1 MHDLVINDAL
11 IYDGLGGPPIHGAL
25 AVKDGRIAALGTD
38 VGAAREVV
46 NADGLALMP
55 GIIDTH
61 THYDAQITWDPL
73 ASPSPELGV
82 TTVVMGNCGF
92 TIAPCR
98 PADRDLVMRNLTHV
112 EGMSLDAL
120 RSGIDWN
127 FETFPQY
134 LDALDRRGVGPN
146 VACYVGHSSV
156 RTFVMRDDATRRAA
170 TPEEVREMR
179 QLVVEAM
186 QAGAC
191 GFSTTRN
198 PQHNGEAGIPM
209 PSRLADEQE
218 LLALSGSL
226 KDVGRGMLM
235 MTKGELT
242 SIESIEQLART
253 AARPYLVAA
262 LLHSN
267 LVPDGSFEDL
277 AQIAQARRRG
287 NRLYG
292 AVSACPLTF
301 EFTLHEPYVFEGL
314 NAWQPLMRM
323 DEVATKKALA
333 DPAFRGAVKD
343 ELSERRRRLFNGEW
357 DQVFVTQAARPENS
371 GYDGSSIEAIARQ
384 LGTHPADALLD
395 LSLAEGLDTL
405 FSATL
410 LNSDET
416 AVGRMLRDPDSVVS
430 LSDAGAHLTFL
441 CDAGFGLHL
450 LGHWARDL
458 QVLPLEQ
465 AIHKL
470 CAQPA
475 DLFGIRD
482 RGRVTPG
489 QWADLLLFDPAR
501 VGRGKPRR
509 VFDLPAGA
517 SRLTTP
523 GIGVHGVW
531 VNGQRMA
538 ETDGVVAGVPRAGR
552 VLREFAG

>member
-1 MHDLVINDAL
+1 MHDLVIKDAL
-11 IYDGLGGPPIHGAL
+11 IYDGLGAAPMHGAV
-25 AVKDGRIAALGTD
+25 AVKDGRIAAVGED
-38 VGAAREVV
+38 VGAGRDVID
-46 NADGLALMP
+46 ADGLAVMP

-73 ASPSPELGV
+73 ASPSPALGV

-127 FETFPQY
+127 FETFPEY

-170 TPEEVREMR
+170 TPEEVSEMR
-179 QLVVEAM
+179 LLVVEAM

-218 LLALSGSL
+218 LLVLSGSL

-242 SIESIEQLART
+242 SIAFIEQLARS
-253 AARPYLVAA
+253 AGRPYLVAA

-323 DEVATKKALA
+323 DEAATKRALA
-333 DPAFRGAVKD
+333 DPAFRTTVKD
-343 ELSERRRRLFNGEW
+343 ELSERRLRLFNGEW
-357 DQVFVTQAARPENS
+357 AKVFVTQAARPENA
-371 GYDGSSIEAIARQ
+371 GYDGSSIDAIAVQVRK
-384 LGTHPADALLD
+384 HPVDALLD
-395 LSLAEGLDTL
+395 LSLAGGLDTL
-405 FSATL
+405 FSAT
-410 LNSDET
+410 
-416 AVGRMLRDPDSVVS
+416 
-430 LSDAGAHLTFL
+430 
-441 CDAGFGLHL
+441 
-450 LGHWARDL
+450 
-458 QVLPLEQ
+458 
-465 AIHKL
+465 
-470 CAQPA
+470 
-475 DLFGIRD
+475 
-482 RGRVTPG
+482 
-489 QWADLLLFDPAR
+489 
-501 VGRGKPRR
+501 
-509 VFDLPAGA
+509 
-517 SRLTTP
+517 
-523 GIGVHGVW
+523 
-531 VNGQRMA
+531 
-538 ETDGVVAGVPRAGR
+538 
-552 VLREFAG
+552 

>member
-1 MHDLVINDAL
+1 MHDLVIKDAL
-11 IYDGLGGPPIHGAL
+11 IYDGLGAAPMHGAV
-25 AVKDGRIAALGTD
+25 AVKDGRIAAVGED
-38 VGAAREVV
+38 VGAGRDVID
-46 NADGLALMP
+46 ADGLALMP

-61 THYDAQITWDPL
+61 THYDAQITWDPML
-73 ASPSPELGV
+73 NPSPALGV
-82 TTVVMGNCGF
+82 TSVIMGNCGF

-127 FETFPQY
+127 FETFPEY
-134 LDALDRRGVGPN
+134 LNALDRRGVGPN

-170 TPEEVREMR
+170 TPEEVSEMR
-179 QLVVEAM
+179 LLVVEAM

-218 LLALSGSL
+218 LLVLSGSL

-242 SIESIEQLART
+242 SIAFIEQLARS
-253 AARPYLVAA
+253 AGRPYLVAA

-314 NAWQPLMRM
+314 SVWQPLMKM
-323 DEVATKKALA
+323 DPAALKRTLA
-333 DPAFRGAVKD
+333 DSAFRQGVKD
-343 ELSERRRRLFNGEW
+343 ELAVHKRRLFNGDW
-357 DQVFVTQAARPENS
+357 QKMFVTQAAQARNKSFEGNCIENL
-371 GYDGSSIEAIARQ
+371 ARNA
-384 LGTHPADALLD
+384 GKHPLD
-395 LSLAEGLDTL
+395 
-405 FSATL
+405 F
-410 LNSDET
+410 
-416 AVGRMLRDPDSVVS
+416 M
-430 LSDAGAHLTFL
+430 
-441 CDAGFGLHL
+441 
-450 LGHWARDL
+450 
-458 QVLPLEQ
+458 
-465 AIHKL
+465 
-470 CAQPA
+470 
-475 DLFGIRD
+475 
-482 RGRVTPG
+482 
-489 QWADLLLFDPAR
+489 
-501 VGRGKPRR
+501 
-509 VFDLPAGA
+509 
-517 SRLTTP
+517 
-523 GIGVHGVW
+523 
-531 VNGQRMA
+531 
-538 ETDGVVAGVPRAGR
+538 
-552 VLREFAG
+552 

>member
-1 MHDLVINDAL
+1 MHDFSIERAL
-11 IYDGLGGPPIHGAL
+11 IYDGLGGAPMHGAV
-25 AVKDGRIAALGTD
+25 AVKDGRIAAVGND
-38 VGAAREVV
+38 VGAAREVID
-46 NADGLALMP
+46 ADGLALMP

-73 ASPSPELGV
+73 ASPSPGLGV

-112 EGMSLDAL
+112 EGMSLEAL
-120 RSGIDWN
+120 RSGIDWD
-127 FETFPQY
+127 FESFPEY
-134 LDALDRRGVGPN
+134 LDALERRGVGPN

-170 TPEEVREMR
+170 TPEEVSEMR
-179 QLVVEAM
+179 GVVKQAM
-186 QAGAC
+186 AAGAC

-218 LLALSGSL
+218 LLALSSSL

-242 SIESIEQLART
+242 PIAFIEQLARS
-253 AARPYLVAA
+253 AERPYLVAA

-267 LVPDGSFEDL
+267 LLPNASFEDL
-277 AQIAQARRRG
+277 AQIAQARHRG

-314 NAWQPLMRM
+314 IAWQPLMQM
-323 DEVATKKALA
+323 DEAATKKELA
-333 DPAFRGAVKD
+333 DRAFRAAVKE

-357 DQVFVTQAARPENS
+357 DKVFVTQVARPENAA
-371 GYDGSSIEAIARQ
+371 YDGNSIAALAHQ
-384 LGTHPADALLD
+384 QHKHPLDVLLD

-410 LNSDET
+410 LNSDEE
-416 AVGRMLRDPDSVVS
+416 AVGRMLCDPDSIIS

-450 LGHWARDL
+450 LGHWVRERRVMSA
-458 QVLPLEQ
+458 EQ
-465 AIHKL
+465 AAHKL

-482 RGRVTPG
+482 RGRLAAG
-489 QWADLLLFDPAR
+489 QWADLLLFDPAT
-501 VGRGKPRR
+501 VGRGKPER

-523 GIGVHGVW
+523 SVGVHGVW
-531 VNGQRMA
+531 INGQRVA
-538 ETDGVVAGVPRAGR
+538 NADGIVPDAPKAGR
-552 VLREFAG
+552 VLREFAP

>member
-1 MHDLVINDAL
+1 MHDLVIKDAL
-11 IYDGLGGPPIHGAL
+11 IYDGVSGAPIRGAL
-25 AVKDGRIAALGTD
+25 AVNDGRIAAVGVD
-38 VGAAREVV
+38 VGPARDVIDAE
-46 NADGLALMP
+46 GLALMP

-73 ASPSPELGV
+73 ASPSPGLGV

-120 RSGIDWN
+120 RTGIDWN
-127 FETFPQY
+127 FESFPEY

-156 RTFVMRDDATRRAA
+156 RTFVMRDDATQRAA
-170 TPEEVREMR
+170 TPDEVSEMR

-242 SIESIEQLART
+242 SIEFIEQLARS

-323 DEVATKKALA
+323 DETATKRALA
-333 DPAFRGAVKD
+333 DPAFRTAVKD
-343 ELSERRRRLFNGEW
+343 ELSERKRRLFNGEW
-357 DQVFVTQAARPENS
+357 DKVFVTQTTRSEHA
-371 GYDGSSIEAIARQ
+371 GYDGGSIDAIAQQARK
-384 LGTHPADALLD
+384 HPVDVLLD

-410 LNSDET
+410 LNSDEE

-450 LGHWARDL
+450 LGHWVRDRE
-458 QVLPLEQ
+458 VLPLEQ
-465 AIHKL
+465 AVHKL

-482 RGRVTPG
+482 RGRLAPG

-501 VGRGKPRR
+501 VGRGKPQR

-531 VNGQRMA
+531 VNGQRVA
-538 ETDGVVAGVPRAGR
+538 DSGGVVAGAPRAGR

>member
-1 MHDLVINDAL
+1 MHDLVIKNAL
-11 IYDGLGGPPIHGAL
+11 IYDGLGAAAMHGAV
-25 AVKDGRIAALGTD
+25 AVTDGRIDAVGEG
-38 VGAAREVV
+38 VGAGREVV

-73 ASPSPELGV
+73 ASPSPGLGV

-120 RSGIDWN
+120 RGGIDWN
-127 FETFPQY
+127 FETFPEY

-156 RTFVMRDDATRRAA
+156 RTFVMRDDATQRAA
-170 TPEEVREMR
+170 RREEVSEMR
-179 QLVVEAM
+179 RLVVEAM

-218 LLALSGSL
+218 LIALSGSL
-226 KDVGRGMLM
+226 KDVGRGVLM

-242 SIESIEQLART
+242 SIEFIEQLAHE

-314 NAWQPLMRM
+314 TAWHPLMRL
-323 DEVATKKALA
+323 DEAATKQALA
-333 DPAFRGAVKD
+333 DPAFRTAVKG
-343 ELSERRRRLFNGEW
+343 ELSQRGRRLFNGEW
-357 DQVFVTQAARPENS
+357 DKVFVTQAALPENA
-371 GYDGSSIEAIARQ
+371 GYDGRSIDAIAQQVRK
-384 LGTHPADALLD
+384 HPVDVLLD
-395 LSLAEGLDTL
+395 LSLDEGLDTL

-410 LNSDET
+410 LNSDQE
-416 AVGRMLRDPDSVVS
+416 AVGRMLRDPDSIVS

-450 LGHWARDL
+450 LGHWVRERE
-458 QVLPLEQ
+458 VMPTEQ
-465 AIHKL
+465 AVYKL

-482 RGRVTPG
+482 RGRLAPG

-501 VGRGKPRR
+501 VGRGEAER

-517 SRLTTP
+517 SRLITP
-523 GIGVHGVW
+523 GVGVHGVW
-531 VNGQRMA
+531 INGQSVA
-538 ETDGVVAGVPRAGR
+538 DSSGVASDAPKAGR
-552 VLREFAG
+552 VLREFAP

>member
-1 MHDLVINDAL
+1 MHDLVIKGAL
-11 IYDGLGGPPIHGAL
+11 IYDGSGGAPLHGAV
-25 AVKDGRIAALGTD
+25 AVENGRIVAVD
-38 VGAAREVV
+38 EEVGAARDVID
-46 NADGLALMP
+46 ADGLALMP

-73 ASPSPELGV
+73 ASPSPALGV

-127 FETFPQY
+127 FETFPEY
-134 LDALDRRGVGPN
+134 LDVLERRGVGPN
-146 VACYVGHSSV
+146 VACYVGHSSI
-156 RTFVMRDDATRRAA
+156 RTFVMRDDATQRAA
-170 TPEEVREMR
+170 TPEEVSQMR
-179 QLVVEAM
+179 DLVVEAM

-209 PSRLADEQE
+209 PSRVADEQE
-218 LLALSGSL
+218 LLALSGGL
-226 KDVGRGMLM
+226 KDVCRGMLM
-235 MTKGELT
+235 MTKGEST
-242 SIESIEQLART
+242 SFEFIEQLARS

-323 DEVATKKALA
+323 DEASTRNALA
-333 DPAFRGAVKD
+333 DPGFRIAVKA
-343 ELSERRRRLFNGEW
+343 ELSERKRRLFNGEW
-357 DQVFVTQAARPENS
+357 DKVFVTRAARRENAA
-371 GYDGSSIEAIARQ
+371 YDGSSVDAIAQQMRK
-384 LGTHPADALLD
+384 HPVDVLLD

-410 LNSDET
+410 LNSNEE
-416 AVGRMLRDPDSVVS
+416 AVGRMLSDPDSIIS

-450 LGHWARDL
+450 LGHWVRER
-458 QVLPLEQ
+458 QVMSVEQ
-465 AIHKL
+465 AVRKL
-470 CAQPA
+470 CSQPA

-482 RGRVTPG
+482 RGSVAAG
-489 QWADLLLFDPAR
+489 QWADLLLFDPAT
-501 VGRGKPRR
+501 VGRGKPER

-517 SRLTTP
+517 SRLTTAAV
-523 GIGVHGVW
+523 GVHGVW
-531 VNGQRMA
+531 INGQRVA
-538 ETDGVVAGVPRAGR
+538 DRNGVDFDAPMAGR
-552 VLREFAG
+552 VLREFAA